1 MSCSMIM
8 LPSKASGS
16 VKTGYLRIGWFGI
29 GIGAE
34 TVLVIMIETHEP
46 NIDRSILGI
55 LDYIKRKFEGKG

>member
-34 TVLVIMIETHEP
+34 TVLVIMIEAHEP

-55 LDYIKRKFEGKG
+55 IDYIKRKFEGKE